1 MGGKDKKQETD
12 EAAAIT
18 IDDYVKAFGR
28 LSEKATRELIPFNPQ
43 RHKDETR
50 AMIAKTFTCGFFII
64 IAIIIIG
71 VPTYNISIQATQ
83 PDQMLN
89 VKDMLITVSSVI
101 GGPFGFVVGYYF
113 KGSEEK

>member
-1 MGGKDKKQETD
+1 MGGKDKKTD
-12 EAAAIT
+12 SEESPSIT
-18 IDDYVKAFGR
+18 IDDYAKAFGR

-64 IAIIIIG
+64 VAIILVGIPI
-71 VPTYNISIQATQ
+71 YNLYAPSQNVM
-83 PDQMLN
+83 D
-89 VKDMLITVSSVI
+89 VKDMLIAVSSVI